1 MLQSQALQILQ
12 MGFNVFLTGQAG
24 SGKTYTLNQ
33 FITWAKEHRIGIA
46 VTASTGIAATHIGGT
61 TIHAWSGIGIKDNI
75 TKQDLQKLA
84 KRKELQKRFNTTKIL
99 IIDEISM
106 LSADFFDNLNLICQ
120 HFKENNLPFGGLQ
133 IILCGDLF
141 QLPPISRGI
150 NPAKMV
156 VHSSAWS
163 QLKPIICYL
172 KEQHRQNQ
180 TDDLSLILGRIRAG
194 EISQQEVKILTT
206 KISTQKEPGIT
217 QLFSHNADVDYI
229 NQIEL
234 DKLGTEQKTFFTQ
247 TEGKRA
253 LVETLLKSCL
263 APQELKL
270 KLGAEVMFVKNDQS
284 GRYANGTRGKVVNF
298 KKETG
303 FPVVET
309 PEGRIIV
316 TEPDSWS
323 IQDETGQDIAAITQ
337 IPLRL
342 AWAITIHKSQ
352 GMTLDSAFINLQK
365 VFEYGMGYVALSRI
379 KTLSGLYLEGF
390 NQMSLQIN
398 PKLIKINAQLTKHS
412 DLAADRLTKLNLSEV
427 DKNIEQSIK
436 NKGGVLKAEPIQ
448 KQAIQKKV
456 GGKGQKDSHK
466 TSANLLLE
474 GKSFTEVA
482 TQREVKE
489 QTVINHLARHI
500 QESPDPKKELLK
512 FKNFK
517 PPAEQIKAVKKV
529 LKENEQLQ
537 QDSRYALK
545 ELQQKVLESGLKL
558 SYEQLS
564 LTLIWL

>member
-1 MLQSQALQILQ
+1 MKTLTTTLILSLELFLLLIEGFSIDALLIDQIFMCSMLLDRTKSIPLEVKQSQK
-12 MGFNVFLTGQAG
+12 
-24 SGKTYTLNQ
+24 S
-33 FITWAKEHRIGIA
+33 ESIA
-46 VTASTGIAATHIGGT
+46 VKNSELPKKAKLKKRSKNKPSPKTSEDTKAL
-61 TIHAWSGIGIKDNI
+61 

-284 GRYANGTRGKVVNF
+284 GMNMLRRWLLIEKIIQIGKI
-298 KKETG
+298 E
-303 FPVVET
+303 
-309 PEGRIIV
+309 
-316 TEPDSWS
+316 
-323 IQDETGQDIAAITQ
+323 
-337 IPLRL
+337 
-342 AWAITIHKSQ
+342 
-352 GMTLDSAFINLQK
+352 
-365 VFEYGMGYVALSRI
+365 
-379 KTLSGLYLEGF
+379 LE
-390 NQMSLQIN
+390 
-398 PKLIKINAQLTKHS
+398 
-412 DLAADRLTKLNLSEV
+412 
-427 DKNIEQSIK
+427 
-436 NKGGVLKAEPIQ
+436 
-448 KQAIQKKV
+448 KKV
-456 GGKGQKDSHK
+456 
-466 TSANLLLE
+466 
-474 GKSFTEVA
+474 
-482 TQREVKE
+482 
-489 QTVINHLARHI
+489 
-500 QESPDPKKELLK
+500 
-512 FKNFK
+512 
-517 PPAEQIKAVKKV
+517 
-529 LKENEQLQ
+529 
-537 QDSRYALK
+537 
-545 ELQQKVLESGLKL
+545 
-558 SYEQLS
+558 
-564 LTLIWL
+564 